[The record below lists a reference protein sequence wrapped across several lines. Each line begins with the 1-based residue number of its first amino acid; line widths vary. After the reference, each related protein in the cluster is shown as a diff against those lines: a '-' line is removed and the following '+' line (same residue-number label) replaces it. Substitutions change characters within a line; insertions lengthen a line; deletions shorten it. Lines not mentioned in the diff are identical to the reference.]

1 MTMGRLADRLDGIRV
16 RVRAPGTDI
25 EAELRNRTDV
35 TITFGESV
43 YEFADERGLERSL
56 AALARL
62 VYAGWLRQYRAAIDE
77 SALDITPSDER
88 DHEFLDE
95 RSKVEAGGK
104 SSDGRITFAC
114 VGMQEISVE
123 IVPGAVRELTEDQ
136 FAARAEEAVTI
147 LIQEYLAKVS
157 ELRKRFYG

>member
-1 MTMGRLADRLDGIRV
+1 MGKLADRLDAIRV

-25 EAELRNRTDV
+25 EAELRDRTDI

-43 YEFADERGLERSL
+43 YDFADERGLERSL

-77 SALDITPSDER
+77 SALDIAPHDER

-95 RSKVEAGGK
+95 RSKIQAAGR
-104 SSDGRITFAC
+104 SSDGRISLTC
-114 VGMQEISVE
+114 VGMQEIAVE
-123 IVPGAVRELTEDQ
+123 IVPGTARELTEDQ
-136 FAARAEEAVTI
+136 FAARAKEAVTV
-147 LIQEYLAKVS
+147 LIQDYLGKVRA
-157 ELRKRFYG
+157 LKTRFYG

>member
-25 EAELRNRTDV
+25 EAELRNRTNI

-43 YEFADERGLERSL
+43 YDFADERGLERSL

-77 SALDITPSDER
+77 SALDVTPRDER

-95 RSKVEAGGK
+95 RSKIEAGGK
-104 SSDGRITFAC
+104 SSDGRISFTC
-114 VGMQEISVE
+114 VGMQEISAE
-123 IVPGAVRELTEDQ
+123 IVPGTVRELAEEQ

-147 LIQEYLAKVS
+147 LIQDYLAKVS
-157 ELRKRFYG
+157 ALRKRFYG